1 VRHVAR
7 TLVCRVGTHAE
18 AWFVLILAAGLLA
31 AQTTRSVWDG
41 VYTSE
46 QSQRGAALYASNCA
60 SCHGSALGG
69 GESAPPLTGGEFS
82 SNWNG
87 LTVGDLFER
96 IRTTMP
102 ADRPGKL
109 TREQDADV
117 LAYMLSV
124 SQFPP
129 GKAELEHQAEVLRQ
143 IRFDAYKP

>member
-1 VRHVAR
+1 MERFFK
-7 TLVCRVGTHAE
+7 LVV
-18 AWFVLILAAGLLA
+18 ILSASLLV

-46 QSQRGAALYASNCA
+46 QAARGSALYANNCA

-69 GESAPPLTGGEFS
+69 GESAPPLTGGEFF

-96 IRTTMP
+96 IRISMP
-102 ADRPGKL
+102 ADRPGRL

-124 SQFPP
+124 SEFPP
-129 GKAELEHQAEVLRQ
+129 GKADLERQTEVLKQ
-143 IRFDAYKP
+143 IRIDSTKPEK